1 MISDRTKWMANKLSH
16 LCMKLLKPTKMA
28 VRSTFRSFHL
38 CCKQKKGSNEQYKI
52 SRSLARI
59 KHNKKLL
66 ELGFFGQNQ
75 SELWIFTASSHL
87 MQETKKN
94 RHTHIQ
100 NSTWNMFFFFSPT
113 KLHTRLNTI
122 ARLFAPWNE
131 ITAYIQSKSEI
142 IPYFFSFSKLIQR
155 YHKFL
160 TLLTIK

>member
-87 MQETKKN
+87 MQETKKKSA
-94 RHTHIQ
+94 HTHTKQHLKYVFFLLSHQIAHTAEY
-100 NSTWNMFFFFSPT
+100 NSSFICAMKWNHCLYT
-113 KLHTRLNTI
+113 V
-122 ARLFAPWNE
+122 
-131 ITAYIQSKSEI
+131 
-142 IPYFFSFSKLIQR
+142 
-155 YHKFL
+155 
-160 TLLTIK
+160 